1 MRKKT
6 EDLTLRLTGAGLLS
20 PACGRGMR
28 FHRISLEL
36 PLAIITRYL
45 GAHYLPYGRYWYM
58 QIGKKF

>member
-1 MRKKT
+1 
-6 EDLTLRLTGAGLLS
+6 
-20 PACGRGMR
+20 MR